1 MNSRSEDC
9 EGEEDFYTSCHQLE
23 TSESWSIL
31 TNCHPLTLNDWM
43 AFEFNVTQDF
53 LPKCNKHPDMENEIE
68 SCVEQPC
75 GTDCFAAGL

>member
-1 MNSRSEDC
+1 MN
-9 EGEEDFYTSCHQLE
+9 QLTHWLDASNIYGSDDHE
-23 TSESWSIL
+23 AELLRTKSGGKLEITIDGPSL
-31 TNCHPLTLNDWM
+31 DE
-43 AFEFNVTQDF
+43 AQDF